1 MARVTVEDCIQ
12 YIPNRFELVIMAAQR
27 AKQISG
33 GAPLTVDRDNDK
45 DAVVALREIAERTI
59 DIERLKEEIIV
70 SNCKRQS
77 PEEFEAIPFAGEIED
92 HLSKQVAQEMA
103 EAGKIIPQAPQE
115 AAEEGGEG
123 LSFAGDN
130 LDVDD

>member
-12 YIPNRFELVIMAAQR
+12 NVPNRFDLVVLAAQR
-27 AKQISG
+27 AKQIAG

-59 DIERLKEEIIV
+59 DPAKLQEEIIN

-92 HLSKQVAQEMA
+92 HLSKQVALEMS
-103 EAGKIIPQAPQE
+103 EAGKAVPQE
-115 AAEEGGEG
+115 PQESEEG
-123 LSFAGDN
+123 LSFADE
-130 LDVDD
+130 DVDPED